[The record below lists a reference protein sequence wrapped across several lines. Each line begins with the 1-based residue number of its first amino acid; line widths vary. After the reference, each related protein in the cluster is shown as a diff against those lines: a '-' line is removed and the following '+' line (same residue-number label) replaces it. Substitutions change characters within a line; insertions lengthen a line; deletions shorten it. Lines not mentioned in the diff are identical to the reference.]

1 MINEVNAIYKKEK
14 EGRDISEN
22 SDEIETS
29 SILELTMQLKN
40 HIAKKLRNR
49 RRRKSSIAPPI
60 EAFEREM
67 KTEAGFW
74 KFEFFKLMYKF
85 QKTQLITLEAQ
96 DANQW
101 DRQSKVLTTHWCIQD
116 VKV

>member
-1 MINEVNAIYKKEK
+1 MTSCMINEVNAIYKKEK

-22 SDEIETS
+22 PDEIETS
-29 SILELTMQLKN
+29 SILELTIQLKN
-40 HIAKKLRNR
+40 HIAKKLRN

-74 KFEFFKLMYKF
+74 YFE
-85 QKTQLITLEAQ
+85 I
-96 DANQW
+96 
-101 DRQSKVLTTHWCIQD
+101 H
-116 VKV
+116 

>member
-1 MINEVNAIYKKEK
+1 MTSCMINEVNAIYKKEK

-74 KFEFFKLMYKF
+74 KFEFFK
-85 QKTQLITLEAQ
+85 
-96 DANQW
+96 
-101 DRQSKVLTTHWCIQD
+101 
-116 VKV
+116 

>member
-1 MINEVNAIYKKEK
+1 MTSCMINEVNAIYKKEK

-22 SDEIETS
+22 PDEIETS
-29 SILELTMQLKN
+29 SILELTIQLKN
-40 HIAKKLRNR
+40 HIAKKLRN

-74 KFEFFKLMYKF
+74 NFE
-85 QKTQLITLEAQ
+85 I
-96 DANQW
+96 
-101 DRQSKVLTTHWCIQD
+101 H
-116 VKV
+116 

>member
-1 MINEVNAIYKKEK
+1 MTSCMINEVNAIYKKEK

-22 SDEIETS
+22 PDEIETS
-29 SILELTMQLKN
+29 SILELTIQLKN

-49 RRRKSSIAPPI
+49 RRKSSIAPLI

-74 KFEFFKLMYKF
+74 NFE
-85 QKTQLITLEAQ
+85 I
-96 DANQW
+96 
-101 DRQSKVLTTHWCIQD
+101 H
-116 VKV
+116 